1 MAILR
6 HDRRTGFWQI
16 RFYWD
21 GNQQERSCRTK
32 HRSKAQRT
40 QAAVGETI
48 DLLRSGRIT
57 MPEDVDPVDW
67 IVSGGKLQSKSV
79 RHGEVKDQRFGRICD
94 AYLKDQPQ
102 KQATTTDTEKTHV
115 RHLKRIL
122 KASTLMKN
130 IDLDALKEYRRRRNS
145 QKFHGRPIS
154 DATIKKELVTFR
166 QIWTWA
172 KQNDYLD
179 IQCPLL
185 DEGHRWKIQFEK
197 KNARDKFKTW
207 DQIERQINRG
217 GLTDDQMQELWEGL
231 YLDQSQVCEMLSHV
245 ETQAA
250 HSFIHPM
257 FAFAAYTGARRSEI
271 LRSEIEDFDFEAKQ
285 ITLRERKRR
294 KDRQGSTRLVPLHPK
309 LKIVMQV
316 WFANHPGGTFTIAPP
331 KKMPRRRKTFVPAS
345 YLTPDQARHHF
356 DATLQGS
363 KWNVINGFHVLR
375 HSFGSN
381 LIRSGT
387 VSSDVVAKWMGHSTM
402 EMRELYQHLF
412 PQDGVEQ
419 IKVLS

>member
-1 MAILR
+1 MATLR
-6 HDRRTGFWQI
+6 KDSRTGIWQI

-40 QAAVGETI
+40 QATVEETVEF
-48 DLLRSGRIT
+48 LRSGRIT
-57 MPEDVDPVDW
+57 MPEDVDSVDW
-67 IVSGGKLQSKSV
+67 ILFGGKLQIKSV
-79 RHGEVKDQRFGRICD
+79 RHSEVKDKRFGSICD
-94 AYLKDQPQ
+94 DYLEDQPQ
-102 KQATTTDTEKTHV
+102 KQATTTDAEKTHV
-115 RHLKRIL
+115 RHLKQIL

-145 QKFHGRPIS
+145 QKFHGRAIS

-166 QIWTWA
+166 QIWMWGR
-172 KQNDYLD
+172 QNGFLD

-207 DQIERQINRG
+207 DQVERQINRN
-217 GLTDDQMQELWEGL
+217 GLTDDQVQELWEGL
-231 YLDQSQVCEMLSHV
+231 YLDQSQVLELLSHV

-257 FAFAAYTGARRSEI
+257 FVFAAYTGARRSEI
-271 LRSEIEDFDFEAKQ
+271 LRSEIEDFDFEDDQ

-309 LKIVMQV
+309 LRNVMEM

-331 KKMPRRRKTFVPAS
+331 KNMPRRRKALAPTS
-345 YLTPDQARHHF
+345 YLTPSQADHHF
-356 DATLQGS
+356 DVTLRDS
-363 KWNVINGFHVLR
+363 KWSVIKGFHVLR

-381 LIRSGT
+381 LIRSGD
-387 VSSDVVAKWMGHSTM
+387 VSSDVVANWMGHSTM

>member
-1 MAILR
+1 MATLR
-6 HDRRTGFWQI
+6 KDSRTGIWQI

-40 QAAVGETI
+40 QVTVEETI
-48 DLLRSGRIT
+48 EFLRSGRIT
-57 MPEDVDPVDW
+57 MPEDVDSVDW
-67 IVSGGKLQSKSV
+67 ILFGGKLQAKSV
-79 RHGEVKDQRFGRICD
+79 RHGEVKNKRFGSICD
-94 AYLKDQPQ
+94 DYLEDQPQ
-102 KQATTTDTEKTHV
+102 KQATTTDAEKTHV
-115 RHLKRIL
+115 RHLKQIL

-130 IDLDALKEYRRRRNS
+130 IDLDALKEYRRKRNS
-145 QKFHGRPIS
+145 QKYHGKAIS
-154 DATIKKELVTFR
+154 GATIKKELVTFR
-166 QIWTWA
+166 QIWMWA
-172 KQNDYLD
+172 RQNGFLD

-185 DEGHRWKIQFEK
+185 DEGNRWKIQFEK

-207 DQIERQINRG
+207 DQVERQINRN
-217 GLTDDQMQELWEGL
+217 GLTDDQVQELWAGL
-231 YLDQSQVCEMLSHV
+231 YLDQSQVLKLLSHV

-257 FAFAAYTGARRSEI
+257 FVFAAYTGARKSEI
-271 LRSEIEDFDFEAKQ
+271 LRSEIEDFDFEDNQ
-285 ITLRERKRR
+285 VTLRERKRR

-309 LKIVMQV
+309 LRNVMKM
-316 WFANHPGGTFTIAPP
+316 WFANHPGGTLTIAPP
-331 KKMPRRRKTFVPAS
+331 KNMPRRRKALASTS
-345 YLTPDQARHHF
+345 YLTPGQAGHHF
-356 DATLQGS
+356 NATLKGS
-363 KWNVINGFHVLR
+363 KWSVIKGFHVLR

-381 LIRSGT
+381 LIRSGD
-387 VSSDVVAKWMGHSTM
+387 VSSDVVANWMGHSTM